1 MSSPVASLII
11 SAYNNVRYLDL
22 VIKSALQQ
30 TDRRFE
36 VIVTEDAQHEQMSNF
51 IQSIKGAIN
60 IRHITQPDVGWRKNR
75 ALNRAIEAAATDY
88 LIFIDEDCV
97 LHPRFI
103 EFHIKRS
110 DPDRILAGKR
120 IKLDPETTQL
130 ILENKLWIDGLNGY
144 ILKNF
149 ALIKSR
155 GAQFVEE
162 GVFINP
168 KGPLG
173 FIPALRSMY
182 QLKGCNMSFSRKA
195 IYAINGFDEDYTR
208 PAIGEDIDLGWRF
221 EQAGYKMKS
230 LRNIAVQY
238 HLHHESG
245 WSNQDENV
253 RMMQQKKA
261 QNHYVCLN
269 GIKKLS
275 RQKK

>member
-130 ILENKLWIDGLNGY
+130 ILENKLWIDGLNGCLLY
-144 ILKNF
+144 TSTSPRDRTR
-149 ALIKSR
+149 SR
-155 GAQFVEE
+155 MPSSA
-162 GVFINP
+162 
-168 KGPLG
+168 
-173 FIPALRSMY
+173 
-182 QLKGCNMSFSRKA
+182 
-195 IYAINGFDEDYTR
+195 
-208 PAIGEDIDLGWRF
+208 
-221 EQAGYKMKS
+221 
-230 LRNIAVQY
+230 
-238 HLHHESG
+238 
-245 WSNQDENV
+245 
-253 RMMQQKKA
+253 
-261 QNHYVCLN
+261 
-269 GIKKLS
+269 
-275 RQKK
+275 

>member
-275 RQKK
+275 RQ

>member
-1 MSSPVASLII
+1 MSNPVASLII
-11 SAYNNVRYLDL
+11 SAYNNVRYLAL

-36 VIVTEDAQHEQMSNF
+36 VIVTEDAQHEQMSKF
-51 IQSIKGAIN
+51 IQSIKGTIN

-110 DPDRILAGKR
+110 EPDRILAGKR
-120 IKLDPETTQL
+120 IKLDPVTTQL
-130 ILENKLWIDGLNGY
+130 ILENRLWIDGLNGY

-149 ALIKSR
+149 AQIKR
-155 GAQFVEE
+155 KGAQFVEE

-245 WSNQDENV
+245 WSNQDENG

-261 QNHYVCLN
+261 QNQYVCLN

-275 RQKK
+275 RQ

>member
-261 QNHYVCLN
+261 QNHYVCIN

-275 RQKK
+275 RQ